1 MRKYAIIVAGGKG
14 LRMGSDIPKQ
24 FLPVGGVPVLMR
36 TLQTFYA
43 YDAALSLVLVLPASQ
58 QDYWQSLCRQHHFTV
73 PHRIVCG
80 GDTRFHSVK
89 NGLDSILREVEESSE
104 NKVLREAEASAMEN
118 DNIPTKSEAS
128 TKINDIEPHEAEP
141 PTALKDNVPLEAG
154 SGILVAV
161 HDGVRP
167 FVAPEVIEA
176 CFQAAQRTGAAI
188 PVVDVVETVRQLT
201 PDGDS
206 RTVSRSDY
214 KLVQTPQVFS
224 LQLLRRA
231 YAQPYDTRFTDD
243 ASVVEALGHQVTLV
257 PGNRENIKI
266 TTPYDIKVANALV

>member
-1 MRKYAIIVAGGKG
+1 MRKYAVIVAGGKG

-43 YDAALSLVLVLPASQ
+43 YDAALSLILVLPASQ
-58 QDYWQSLCRQHHFTV
+58 QDYWQSLCQQHRFTV
-73 PHRIVCG
+73 PHRVVCG

-89 NGLDSILREVEESSE
+89 NGLDTILREVDESTE
-104 NKVLREAEASAMEN
+104 R
-118 DNIPTKSEAS
+118 NIPRRTENSTAQHGGVSFEA
-128 TKINDIEPHEAEP
+128 TGE
-141 PTALKDNVPLEAG
+141 
-154 SGILVAV
+154 ILVAV

-167 FVAPEVIEA
+167 FVAPEVIEV
-176 CFQAAQRTGAAI
+176 CFQTAERTGAAI

-201 PDGDS
+201 PDGVS

-243 ASVVEALGHQVTLV
+243 ASVVEALGHQVALV